1 MSKPIFAVYS
11 CGRSKRDEDRLLM
24 ATTSIRKLKSFIA
37 VKIEGYKFH
46 YTDGSGIEKQHLFFK
61 SDFDL
66 ARRPVQVLDVKLL
79 NDRLINAR
87 IEIFYDGEEIQ
98 P

>member
-11 CGRSKRDEDRLLM
+11 CGQSKRDEDRLLM
-24 ATTSIRKLKSFIA
+24 VTTSIRKLKSFISE
-37 VKIEGYKFH
+37 KIEWYKFH

-66 ARRPVQVLDVKLL
+66 ARRPVEILDLNLL
-79 NDRLINAR
+79 NKRLINAR
-87 IEIFYDGEEIQ
+87 IEILYDGEEIVK
-98 P
+98 